1 MEKMA
6 HVSFKMTS
14 KEDLVDQ
21 ISKFLQADDDLDFLL
36 KLAPRELAVLASQLK
51 SSSELRRP

>member
-1 MEKMA
+1 MT
-6 HVSFKMTS
+6 HVSFSMTS

-36 KLAPRELAVLASQLK
+36 KLAPRELVILAAQLK
-51 SSSELRRP
+51 NSLEPRRS